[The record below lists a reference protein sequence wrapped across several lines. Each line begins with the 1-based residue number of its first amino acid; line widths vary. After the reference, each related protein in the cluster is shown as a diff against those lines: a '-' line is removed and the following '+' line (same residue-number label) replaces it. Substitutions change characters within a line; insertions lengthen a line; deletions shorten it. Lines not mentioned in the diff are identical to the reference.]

1 MNVSSQKTSFN
12 LNAHGMNCPD
22 PRCVLPI
29 CVNVKLQATRHTNS
43 PQRDKQNRHANED
56 TSRRSVNRQRSGDC
70 KESLPLVQSV
80 LAHNTEE
87 QLLKELKDFE
97 RVFQNQKD
105 QFDSSFLESLGITQ
119 PNINPLLD
127 HTGREDWNNVGSQ
140 QVPHATEYDPIL
152 DMEMNNDLQFP
163 ANSEPDKSISDPS
176 EDLQPSSYLEQF
188 GPMSPYAVALE
199 KEEDKTA
206 KRTKH
211 DHHDMATEFPPGSN
225 AIKGIVSSLEDSK
238 KQLRGHQFKES
249 NKLFG
254 ILSEIL
260 RMFECPMSAD
270 LEAFYV
276 QTLQKALKEIQN
288 AVPFNM

>member
-1 MNVSSQKTSFN
+1 MNMSSQKTGLN
-12 LNAHGMNCPD
+12 LNAHGINCPD

-29 CVNVKLQATRHTNS
+29 CVNLKLQATRHANS
-43 PQRDKQNRHANED
+43 PQRDKQNRHASED
-56 TSRRSVNRQRSGDC
+56 TSCRSVNRQRSGNC
-70 KESLPLVQSV
+70 KESLPLTQSV
-80 LAHNTEE
+80 LAHNAEE

-97 RVFQNQKD
+97 RVFQNQNVE
-105 QFDSSFLESLGITQ
+105 FDSTFLESLGIAR
-119 PNINPLLD
+119 PNVNPLLG

-140 QVPHATEYDPIL
+140 QVPHPTDYDPIL
-152 DMEMNNDLQFP
+152 DMEMNTASQFP
-163 ANSEPDKSISDPS
+163 ANAEPDKSISDLN
-176 EDLQPSSYLEQF
+176 EDLQLPSYLEQF
-188 GPMSPYAVALE
+188 GPLSPYVVALE
-199 KEEDKTA
+199 KEDDKTT

-211 DHHDMATEFPPGSN
+211 DHHDIATEFPPGFN
-225 AIKGIVSSLEDSK
+225 AIKGTVNSLEDSK
-238 KQLRGHQFKES
+238 KELSGLQFKET

-270 LEAFYV
+270 IEAFYV